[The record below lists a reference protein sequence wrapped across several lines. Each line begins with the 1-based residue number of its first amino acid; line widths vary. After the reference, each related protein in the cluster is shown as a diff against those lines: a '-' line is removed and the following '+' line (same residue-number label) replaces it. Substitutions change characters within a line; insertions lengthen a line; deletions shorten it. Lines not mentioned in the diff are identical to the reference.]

1 MGLKDL
7 LPAWLVGV
15 KPGPLSHFKVSALAL
30 AYHYDSSDEKLH
42 LVAAPNDEGDFDI
55 PVIKGRWPLI
65 QKVFVVQDLEDRDV
79 VCVDVETDRHPCDNT
94 VTYYADPGE
103 ILIVATATEGR
114 RSAK

>member
-1 MGLKDL
+1 MKLRAL

-15 KPGPLSHFKVSALAL
+15 KPGPLSHFKVAAEALT
-30 AYHYDSSDEKLH
+30 YHYASGGEKLH
-42 LVAAPNDEGDFDI
+42 LVATPAFEDFDI

-65 QKVFVVQDLEDRDV
+65 QKAFVVQDLEDRDV